1 MAVATKLRRAHQNL
15 IADNPVEITIER
27 VTRIREGGGWR
38 EVPTTVGTFIGRIY
52 QENTGSRIDDDTVT
66 TAGIRREDARWGLLA
81 PTTMTNP
88 GDVVIATDLRSDPQ
102 QRDTITTALGTF
114 EVTEVYPRQDNGEV
128 WGWQANLQRRK

>member
-1 MAVATKLRRAHQNL
+1 MGVATKLRRAHQNL

-27 VTRIREGGGWR
+27 VVRIREGGGWR
-38 EVPTTVGTFIGRIY
+38 QEATTVGTFIGRIY

-66 TAGIRREDARWGLLA
+66 TAGIRRDDARWGLLA
-81 PTTMTNP
+81 PPTMT
-88 GDVVIATDLRSDPQ
+88 DTDDAEVDTDLRSDPQ

-128 WGWQANLQRRK
+128 WGWQANLQRVK